1 MKEGKYKT
9 NVKPP
14 YLECKSC
21 GYRAPNYNFSHGMWW
36 WKKIHCP
43 ICESVVIET
52 ATRPKVAPAPQRPK
66 HNNLDDKRHLMF
78 IYKRLTNFHLEDP
91 KVNYMVIFKNIID
104 RK

>member
-21 GYRAPNYNFSHGMWW
+21 GYRGPDYDFKHGAWW
-36 WKKIHCP
+36 WKDNYCP
-43 ICESVVIET
+43 KCGSKEIT
-52 ATRPKVAPAPQRPK
+52 DAKRPKVAPAPQK
-66 HNNLDDKRHLMF
+66 LK
-78 IYKRLTNFHLEDP
+78 T
-91 KVNYMVIFKNIID
+91 D